1 MANQNITKILWIHVQ
16 ISSVWILSLESSW
29 FFAWHL
35 HSIIYSPHPH
45 ITLLVLDT
53 KQIVRFTMCLC
64 WSPYPKTLTSR
75 NNSLNGPA
83 RFSPTFKIDV
93 HKRTKFISPIQ
104 KVFTSFNKHLLQA
117 QRNHWISSG
126 VQHLGRKMPSQTNFH
141 KSPCD
146 LHDL

>member
-1 MANQNITKILWIHVQ
+1 MTNQNITKILWIHVQ
-16 ISSVWILSLESSW
+16 IRLVWILSLELSW

-35 HSIIYSPHPH
+35 HSIIYNPHPH

-53 KQIVRFTMCLC
+53 KKIVLFTIYAN
-64 WSPYPKTLTSR
+64 PHIPKLLTSG

-104 KVFTSFNKHLLQA
+104 IGIHFLQQTSFSSPMKSLNFLKCTTLGKENA
-117 QRNHWISSG
+117 IS
-126 VQHLGRKMPSQTNFH
+126 N
-141 KSPCD
+141 
-146 LHDL
+146 